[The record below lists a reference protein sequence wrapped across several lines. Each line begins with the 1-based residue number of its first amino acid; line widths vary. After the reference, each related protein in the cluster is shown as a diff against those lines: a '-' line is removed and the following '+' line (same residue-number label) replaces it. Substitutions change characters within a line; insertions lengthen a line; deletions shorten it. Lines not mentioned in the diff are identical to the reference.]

1 MTRAIFPILAT
12 AAATVLLAGCGG
24 SSDKPSTDGD
34 GPPSLSSLTDTI
46 GCTNVE
52 PDTELVGVREAGSCD
67 LGGATLYVYTYPTD
81 KQRADMA
88 EVSRLGGGVWVVG
101 DAWEVQAPGQGAAEK
116 VASATGGEVE

>member
-1 MTRAIFPILAT
+1 MRRLIPVAALLLAT
-12 AAATVLLAGCGG
+12 GCGQ
-24 SSDKPSTDGD
+24 SDKVPADGD

-46 GCTNVE
+46 GCTNVT

-67 LGGATLYVYTYPTD
+67 LGGATLYVYTYGTD

-101 DAWEVQAPGQGAAEK
+101 DAWEVQAPSQGAAEK